1 MKRGRTRSV
10 LPDWKSL
17 LLPASVLVGAMSASA
32 AQAPA
37 TPAITKLTEVNYTQ
51 TGTPPTGP
59 HAIVIEHDPGLAT
72 HTIWRPR
79 DLANRK
85 YGVVVWGQGGCAK
98 DGSLFPEYQ
107 SEIASHGFIIVADG
121 PPLFRPPRGGGA
133 GPGAG
138 APPGG
143 APRAGAGGP
152 GAAPGGAPRA
162 GGAPGGGRAGGPPG
176 GGGMAMG
183 NNGEALIAAINWIE
197 KEAANPRSRFY
208 NKINLDKIAAMG
220 MSCGGIMSYGASHH
234 PRVKTVGI
242 WNSGMFSDEDR
253 KKIFDQMHGSAII
266 ITGGD
271 KPSPEGD
278 MAHPNGKA
286 DFEQM
291 PAKIPVFHGVYP
303 SVGHGGT
310 YGQDNG
316 GPFGKLAVPW
326 LKWQLDGETGI
337 TGRAYFTGDT
347 CVPCK
352 DSNWQIQ
359 SRGL

>member
-1 MKRGRTRSV
+1 MKSWTGRSA
-10 LPDWKSL
+10 LPDWKAL
-17 LLPASVLVGAMSASA
+17 LLPASVLLGAMSASA
-32 AQAPA
+32 AEPAA
-37 TPAITKLTEVNYTQ
+37 TPMITKLTEVSYTQ

-59 HAIVIEHDPGLAT
+59 YAVVVEHDPGLAT

-121 PPLFRPPRGGGA
+121 PPLFRAPRGGGA
-133 GPGAG
+133 GPGAGGPAAG

-143 APRAGAGGP
+143 APRAGG
-152 GAAPGGAPRA
+152 APG
-162 GGAPGGGRAGGPPG
+162 GGGRAGGPPG

-183 NNGEALIAAINWIE
+183 NNGEALIDAIKWIE
-197 KEAANPRSRFY
+197 KEAANPSSRFY

-220 MSCGGIMSYGASHH
+220 MSCGGIMSYGASHN

-242 WNSGMFSDEDR
+242 WNSGLFSAEDR
-253 KKIFDQMHGSAII
+253 TKIFGEMHGTAII
-266 ITGGD
+266 ITGGESD
-271 KPSPEGD
+271 I
-278 MAHPNGKA
+278 AYANGKA
-286 DFEQM
+286 DFEAM
-291 PAKIPVFHGVYP
+291 PAKIPVFYGVYP

-310 YGQDNG
+310 YSQDNG
-316 GPFGKLAVPW
+316 GPYGKLAVPW
-326 LKWQLDGETGI
+326 LKWQLDGDTSI
-337 TGRAYFTGDT
+337 TGKAYFVGDT

-359 SRGL
+359 SRSLK